1 MRGRLLVAAIGA
13 AVAAG
18 CALKTP
24 PPHDAVVAEALPKG
38 TSIPAAWKAEPG
50 AASVTDDWLKSFD
63 DPTLEAIV
71 AEAIANNLDLRQAA
85 ERVTIAQQGAVVVG
99 ARLLPHVG
107 ARLGG
112 RTTRDEDQDQNFN
125 TTLAYA
131 GVAWEVDI
139 WGKLRSQR
147 AAAEAGYEAT
157 ALDYAFARQ
166 SLATTAARAWFLATE
181 TRQLLALAEQ
191 SVEIY
196 RQLLELV
203 KIRRSAG
210 KDSDLDVYDTQAK
223 LESAQSAV
231 ESARESYGEAR
242 RALEVLLGRYPA
254 AEIEVAAAYPVLP
267 APPATGVPASLLE
280 RRPDIVAAEREVLSA
295 FRLEEAAKLAL
306 LPDFSIALVGGRL
319 GDQLLSLLRL
329 NPWMASAAIGVSI
342 PIFEGGALRARVEI
356 ATAQQAQAVA
366 RYGSV
371 VLTAFR
377 EVENTL
383 ANEQFL
389 ANRLPFDESS
399 LNDRTESV
407 RIATVQYRAG
417 RRDLL
422 WVSNL
427 QTAQIATEAALIR
440 LRGLQ
445 RVNRVRLLLAL
456 GGSFDSAP
464 ATAAPAHGPS
474 ATSSPETKQ

>member
-1 MRGRLLVAAIGA
+1 MVQLGLPLRRLARESALVAAVA
-13 AVAAG
+13 AMAAG

-24 PPHDAVVAEALPKG
+24 PPHDAVVAEALPKS
-38 TSIPAAWKAEPG
+38 TVIPPAWKAEPG
-50 AASVTDDWLKSFD
+50 AAAVNDDWLKSFD

-71 AEAIANNLDLRQAA
+71 AEGIANNLDLRQAA
-85 ERVTIAQQGAVVVG
+85 ERVTMAQQGAVVVG
-99 ARLLPHVG
+99 AQLLPQVG
-107 ARLGG
+107 VKLGG
-112 RTTRDEDQDQNFN
+112 RTTRDEDHDSNFN

-131 GVAWEVDI
+131 GVAWELDV

-166 SLATTAARAWFLATE
+166 SLATTVARAWFLAIE

-191 SVEIY
+191 AVAIY
-196 RQLLELV
+196 RKLAELV
-203 KIRRSAG
+203 AIRRSAG
-210 KDSDLDVYDTQAK
+210 KDSDLDVYDMRAK
-223 LESAQSAV
+223 VESALSDV
-231 ESARESYGEAR
+231 ESARRSYGEAR

-254 AEIEVAAAYPVLP
+254 AEIEVAATYPLLST
-267 APPATGVPASLLE
+267 PPATGIPASLLQ
-280 RRPDIVAAEREVLSA
+280 RRPDLVAAERGVLAA
-295 FRLEEAAKLAL
+295 FRQEEAAKLAL
-306 LPDFSIALVGGRL
+306 LPDFSIVFMGGRL

-329 NPWMASAAIGVSI
+329 NPWMASSAIGVSI

-356 ATAQQAQAVA
+356 ATARQAEAVA

-377 EVENTL
+377 EVEDAL
-383 ANEQFL
+383 ANERLL
-389 ANRLPFDESS
+389 ADSLPYDESA
-399 LNDRTESV
+399 LGDRIEVV
-407 RIATVQYRAG
+407 RIATVQYLAG

-427 QTAQIATEAALIR
+427 QTSQIATEAALIR

-456 GGSFDSAP
+456 GGSFDGVP
-464 ATAAPAHGPS
+464 AAAGP
-474 ATSSPETKQ
+474 